1 MHQNATRR
9 RSSRLCH
16 TEAVYYEH
24 VFGDL
29 RPFSGCHASTLLRR
43 ADGGL
48 LVAWFGGTR
57 EGHRDTAIWAAQ
69 RAAGGAATGPG
80 VPPPGSDWSQP
91 RHIAKTAD
99 EAHWN
104 PVLFALSPLE
114 FVLHFK
120 VGARIRDWLTW
131 VQRSFDGGATWQPA
145 EPLVPGDRAGRGA
158 VKNKPIQLSSGEWLA
173 GASIESRRRWDAF
186 SDRSP
191 NGIDGWQ
198 ASSPMPIERNCL
210 RGKGV
215 IQPALWQSPN
225 DDVHALLRSTEGVL
239 YRSDSVDAG
248 RSWSTARP
256 TELSNNN
263 SGIDI
268 VRMTDGPL
276 ALACN
281 PVAGNWA
288 ARTPISILFSPD
300 DGESWPSRL
309 DIETG
314 PGEFSYPALIEDE
327 GGLLLAYTWN
337 RRRIAIVRVG
347 AEEIPRT

>member
-1 MHQNATRR
+1 M
-9 RSSRLCH
+9 
-16 TEAVYYEH
+16 
-24 VFGDL
+24 
-29 RPFSGCHASTLLRR
+29 
-43 ADGGL
+43 
-48 LVAWFGGTR
+48 AWFGGTR

-91 RHIAKTAD
+91 RRIAKTAD

-114 FVLHFK
+114 LVLHFK

-131 VQRSFDGGATWQPA
+131 AQRSFDGGATWQPA

-239 YRSDSVDAG
+239 YQSDSVDAG

-347 AEEIPRT
+347 AEEIPQT